1 MEGSRSNS
9 YLQSIIDAISSSD
22 VVESRI
28 QLLKKLEDLDLSC
41 KSELISLVESL
52 TRLIF
57 WEDFTCLDV
66 TQCLLNRTILLVAV
80 KRIEK
85 DKADCLAQFLTLEVK
100 ASVWCRKHLK
110 MTLMSIQ
117 ESQEEEHSN
126 LFFQVLLLDAV
137 KFSAASFSA
146 LARYPLSEE
155 KALMNTVENFI
166 LEQLNLMNELVSEIQ
181 RIREFGPEIL
191 KAVQMV
197 IDAMIKFC
205 EVHSQALDRE
215 FSGEDFD
222 LTSSAVNHVINV
234 HKYIIEK
241 LCELG
246 TIAAKGGGGLVTILN
261 VSWKGVFTL
270 LQLGNGVLASKV
282 NIAGIILNLVS
293 LVMEPLKCAAATW
306 SSVTNEAVSA
316 SEARRI
322 FLPVKFFLINA
333 VKISC
338 LYPCQAYLVHKEI
351 ILCVLTISTY
361 KVSLSN
367 EKLLGTV
374 AEAITELLE
383 TTCLDLVKCI
393 LNTTDLKQDLKLG
406 IMDLLFT
413 SERCS
418 HPDGDPSNCFR
429 IDPMNGIF
437 NTNCEDMK
445 DAKTL
450 LLGRINF
457 LLNLLRH
464 SFDLSD
470 DTKLLITTKLDGL
483 LDILVQEDVYASVF
497 LLQVPFLYFSG
508 KTTELK
514 WQPLFSS
521 LVHAL
526 KTFMVAVSSSCAWPE
541 LQSFLLDNLLHPHFL
556 CWDIVMELWCFMLRC
571 ADDGLVNGVISNFF
585 SVMKFLASSEL
596 VLDHSSA
603 LRKMARCIT
612 MLLTYGAH
620 SKLNEICESIFIQ
633 DKSRSST
640 VIWAALILEGFPLN
654 LLSEK
659 IKNIAIQSMIHDYLN
674 FIGSFDE
681 TSMLALSSRV
691 IGLPVFSASTTIQS
705 IKLST
710 SDIDVRTLKFLL
722 ALLRSYKLSG
732 VEKVKGFCRKLI
744 SETLVIISCMKH
756 LYASSEMEEVIL
768 ELEKLF
774 ISGPTASDALLY
786 ECKSGLVPFLAG
798 LAHIKMIE
806 TDDNAKSC
814 AVWELYHMLFK
825 ERHWAF
831 IHLGLTAFGYFAAR
845 TSCDELW
852 RFVPQNAAL
861 SYDLESGKHVNEE
874 GFMLE
879 FKIFLEKEM
888 ALLTVTPSAEQL
900 ALLMKEGLLLKDKF
914 NTLLKSCGK
923 GIECKSME
931 IDEGPSSRKRKLP
944 EGISKGMELLKNGL
958 KFMRQGLSLL
968 EANHVDSR
976 ELHNKLLSHFS
987 GLEDEI
993 DRLDSQGGKLRRQ
1006 SSINGKATV
1015 TDTILFSEVV
1025 SVDPISTDQLY
1036 GIEYE
1041 VRVINGFTNNSSLP
1055 LVIWCASKDSD
1066 IGGRALQEHDDF
1078 SWLVKTNFWITTTS
1092 QFSCTVKLD
1101 RTRRSFDAFKVPRDI
1116 YRCSAFRKCSWLVM
1130 EDGFYFSDDE
1140 VNWKKEFSW

>member
-1 MEGSRSNS
+1 MERSRSNS
-9 YLQSIIDAISSSD
+9 DLQSIIDAISSSD

-52 TRLIF
+52 TMF

-85 DKADCLAQFLTLEVK
+85 DKADCLGQFLTLEVK

-126 LFFQVLLLDAV
+126 LFFQLLLDAV
-137 KFSAASFSA
+137 KFSAAIFSA
-146 LARYPLSEE
+146 LARYPLSED
-155 KALMNTVENFI
+155 KALMNMVENFI

-181 RIREFGPEIL
+181 RIREFGPDIL

-205 EVHSQALDRE
+205 EVHSQALYRG

-293 LVMEPLKCAAATW
+293 LVMEPLKCASATW

-429 IDPMNGIF
+429 IDPMNEIF

-483 LDILVQEDVYASVF
+483 LDILVQEDVYASVL

-526 KTFMVAVSSSCAWPE
+526 KTFMVAVSSSCAWLE
-541 LQSFLLDNLLHPHFL
+541 LQSFLLDNLWHPHFL
-556 CWDIVMELWCFMLRC
+556 CWDIVMELWCFMLRY

-596 VLDHSSA
+596 VLVHSSA

-654 LLSEK
+654 LLSGK

-722 ALLRSYKLSG
+722 ALIRSYKLSG

-744 SETLVIISCMKH
+744 SETLGIISCMKH
-756 LYASSEMEEVIL
+756 LYACNEMEEVIL

-798 LAHIKMIE
+798 LAHIKMTE
-806 TDDNAKSC
+806 TEDNAKSC

-831 IHLGLTAFGYFAAR
+831 IHLGLTAFGYYAAR

-900 ALLMKEGLLLKDKF
+900 LLLMKEGLLLKDKF
-914 NTLLKSCGK
+914 NTLLKSSGK

-993 DRLDSQGGKLRRQ
+993 DRLDSQGG
-1006 SSINGKATV
+1006 V
-1015 TDTILFSEVV
+1015 
-1025 SVDPISTDQLY
+1025 Y
-1036 GIEYE
+1036 
-1041 VRVINGFTNNSSLP
+1041 
-1055 LVIWCASKDSD
+1055 
-1066 IGGRALQEHDDF
+1066 
-1078 SWLVKTNFWITTTS
+1078 
-1092 QFSCTVKLD
+1092 
-1101 RTRRSFDAFKVPRDI
+1101 
-1116 YRCSAFRKCSWLVM
+1116 
-1130 EDGFYFSDDE
+1130 
-1140 VNWKKEFSW
+1140 